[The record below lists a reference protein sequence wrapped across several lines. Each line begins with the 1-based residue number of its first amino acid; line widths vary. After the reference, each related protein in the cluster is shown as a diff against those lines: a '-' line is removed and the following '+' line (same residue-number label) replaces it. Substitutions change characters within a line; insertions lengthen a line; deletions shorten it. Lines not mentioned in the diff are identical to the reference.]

1 MDKTKQIKALRL
13 VLKFGAAIFGLSA
26 LALLAVPRIFTDL
39 LGLSGTEDLDWAMR
53 MIGITLVAL
62 CGQMFSVSMFGSER
76 GVLVSASVMQVAA
89 FGLGIIT
96 LLIPVN
102 PNLFVLGYAGIGFGF
117 SFIYTYLII
126 QLRIT
131 K

>member
-102 PNLFVLGYAGIGFGF
+102 PNLFVLSYAGIGFGF